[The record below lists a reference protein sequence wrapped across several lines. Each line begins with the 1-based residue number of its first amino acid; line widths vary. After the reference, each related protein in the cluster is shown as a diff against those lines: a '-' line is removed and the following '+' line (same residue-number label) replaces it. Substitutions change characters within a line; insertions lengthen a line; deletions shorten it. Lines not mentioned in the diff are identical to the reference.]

1 MKDFKCDKCERDF
14 SSEEA
19 LNMHTKAK
27 HTHVKHTKEH
37 TSIKSNV
44 LKKYK
49 NYIILFIL
57 ILAIAL
63 FFYWRSIP
71 LENVPVIVITPSH
84 HNFGVVSTAKGEVS
98 ALIEISNNG
107 TEALVI
113 NKMDTS
119 CGCTSASIVS
129 NGEEGPRFSMS
140 MHGTNPKNWQQVIPP
155 GKSVQLKVYY
165 NPKVHKDL
173 RGAVTRSISIFSNAP
188 RHRKTEVTISANQV
202 A

>member
-1 MKDFKCDKCERDF
+1 MKDFKCDKCDRDF
-14 SSEEA
+14 NSTGA
-19 LNMHTKAK
+19 LDMHNKAK
-27 HTHVKHTKEH
+27 HSKGYSSVK
-37 TSIKSNV
+37 SIKFSV

-49 NYIILFIL
+49 NYMLFL
-57 ILAIAL
+57 VLVLVIAS

-71 LENVPVIVITPSH
+71 LENVPIIVITPSH
-84 HNFGVVSTAKGEVS
+84 YNFGMVSTAKGEVS
-98 ALIEISNNG
+98 TLIEISNNG
-107 TEALVI
+107 TQALVI
-113 NKMDTS
+113 NNIDTS
-119 CGCTSASIVS
+119 CGCTSASIVDD
-129 NGEEGPRFSMS
+129 GEEGPRFSMS

-173 RGAVTRSISIFSNAP
+173 RGAVTRSIFIFSNAP

>member
-1 MKDFKCDKCERDF
+1 MKDFKCSKCDRDF
-14 SSEEA
+14 SSTDA
-19 LNMHTKAK
+19 LNMHVKAK
-27 HTHVKHTKEH
+27 HAKEH
-37 TSIKSNV
+37 KSIKSSV

-49 NYIILFIL
+49 NYIFLFIL
-57 ILAIAL
+57 VLAIAS

-71 LENVPVIVITPSH
+71 LENVPIIVITPGQ
-84 HNFGVVSTAKGEVS
+84 HNFGTVSTVKGEVS
-98 ALIEISNNG
+98 AMITISNNG

-113 NKMDTS
+113 NNMDTS

-165 NPKVHKDL
+165 NPQVHKNL
-173 RGAVTRSISIFSNAP
+173 RGVVTRSIYIFSNAP
-188 RHRKTEVTISANQV
+188 RHRKTEVTITANQV